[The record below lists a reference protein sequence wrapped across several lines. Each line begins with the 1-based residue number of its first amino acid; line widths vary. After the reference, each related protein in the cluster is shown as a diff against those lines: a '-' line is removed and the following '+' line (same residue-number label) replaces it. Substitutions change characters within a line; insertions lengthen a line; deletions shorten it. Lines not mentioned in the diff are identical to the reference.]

1 MKSFNS
7 YPDKRRYAGGLYKTQ
22 YCIYCSKLFC
32 RDAYVA
38 GSLQL
43 IISPPQKQCS
53 SCVLSKKCS
62 QKIEEIYRRTSMQSN
77 FIEITHRHGC
87 SPVNFLHVFRTP
99 CPKNT
104 YGGLLLSPKLWFG
117 YSISKFIEEKKK
129 STCEDRI
136 LSIQKQSL

>member
-1 MKSFNS
+1 
-7 YPDKRRYAGGLYKTQ
+7 
-22 YCIYCSKLFC
+22 
-32 RDAYVA
+32 
-38 GSLQL
+38 
-43 IISPPQKQCS
+43 
-53 SCVLSKKCS
+53 
-62 QKIEEIYRRTSMQSN
+62 MQSN
-77 FIEITHRHGC
+77 FIEITHRQGC